1 MGAHH
6 NTLVNFLI
14 MYQLMT
20 TATLV
25 QQVFGVFDS
34 SVTYNSG
41 ESCFQPSVPVVKV
54 PRHHNPG
61 QNGKIHDQVGTAADA
76 EKRGQIACDARPK
89 DSHRGPCPKQ
99 PPKDPGQPAPI
110 PPHNTEEMAQRYK
123 STQRAKC
130 PLKERH

>member
-61 QNGKIHDQVGTAADA
+61 QNGKIHDQVGTAGNTQSDCEFGSYFRLKNGKGGCYPQETPKISAQP
-76 EKRGQIACDARPK
+76 RGASPQ
-89 DSHRGPCPKQ
+89 
-99 PPKDPGQPAPI
+99 
-110 PPHNTEEMAQRYK
+110 TE
-123 STQRAKC
+123 
-130 PLKERH
+130 PD

>member
-61 QNGKIHDQVGTAADA
+61 QKAKIHNQVGTAADA
-76 EKRGQIACDARPK
+76 EQGGQFAGYARPK
-89 DSHRGPCPKQ
+89 DGHRGTRPKQ
-99 PPKDPGQPAPI
+99 APKHSGQAASI
-110 PPHNTEEMAQRYK
+110 AAGK
-123 STQRAKC
+123 AD
-130 PLKERH
+130 